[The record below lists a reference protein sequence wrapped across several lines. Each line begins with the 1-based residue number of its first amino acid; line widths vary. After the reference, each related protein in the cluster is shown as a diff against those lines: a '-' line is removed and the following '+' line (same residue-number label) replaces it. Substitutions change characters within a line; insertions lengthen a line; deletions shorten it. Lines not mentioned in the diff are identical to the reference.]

1 MGMNKFSGNIKIFNQ
16 DVPSLKLCK
25 QIGYMAQND
34 ALYEDL
40 AVMDNLLFFSSMFGL
55 KGKEASRRANE
66 MLDLVD
72 LQKDKKKL
80 VKNFSGGI
88 SINSL
93 GLCIRHIANESLR
106 FSYGQLKAMSSK
118 SNVLLAAG
126 SLALGTLLSAFERN
140 EFQLFQFIPIV
151 IVPQVLFC
159 GLFDLRGAPT
169 WVIALSKIFPLT
181 YAADALTDVVLRG
194 FDISYICFDLI
205 ILVCYTVA
213 FLALNSLALKKYRRL

>member
-1 MGMNKFSGNIKIFNQ
+1 
-16 DVPSLKLCK
+16 
-25 QIGYMAQND
+25 
-34 ALYEDL
+34 
-40 AVMDNLLFFSSMFGL
+40 
-55 KGKEASRRANE
+55 

-118 SNVLLAAG
+118 SNILLAAG
-126 SLALGTLLSAFERN
+126 SLALGTLLSAFARN

-181 YAADALTDVVLRG
+181 YAADALTDVVLRE
-194 FDISYICFDLI
+194 FDISYIYFDLI
-205 ILVCYTVA
+205 ILVCYNVA